1 MNNMEQPTSI
11 LFCCDHNSIRSPIAE
26 GLMKKHFGTS
36 IYVQSVGV
44 ESEKEIDG
52 FTIAVCKEIGVELGR
67 HQVRNFDEMEAL
79 GDHMIEF
86 DMVVALSKASYK
98 KATKL
103 INSVKPKVEYWQ
115 VGDPIFNSERREDK
129 LIIYRAIRDQIDNL
143 ISTKFNNK

>member
-1 MNNMEQPTSI
+1 MISKEQPTSI

-52 FTIAVCKEIGVELGR
+52 FTIAVCKEIGVELSK

-86 DMVVALSKASYK
+86 DLVVALSAASYN
-98 KATKL
+98 KATTL
-103 INSVKPKVEYWQ
+103 INNVKLKVEYWQ
-115 VGDPIFNSERREDK
+115 VGDPVFSSERREDK
-129 LIIYRAIRDQIDNL
+129 LIIYREIRDQIDNL
-143 ISTKFNNK
+143 ISAKFKNE